1 MEESQMD
8 FYADYLGETSDDEP
22 EPDFSD
28 DYYVDK
34 ALYAEFDEKE
44 TEGYLW
50 GYQTNQL
57 VSENLTKCQKTLQQV
72 YTERSYRKMEKILKD
87 LTKRRLIEIMIILC
101 ENKKNT
107 DRIKSIMLNELEQA

>member
-50 GYQTNQL
+50 GY
-57 VSENLTKCQKTLQQV
+57 
-72 YTERSYRKMEKILKD
+72 
-87 LTKRRLIEIMIILC
+87 
-101 ENKKNT
+101 
-107 DRIKSIMLNELEQA
+107 